1 MPALT
6 TRLAL
11 LAALLPLGG
20 LSAQTYVDL
29 DFSNN
34 VQPTNAQNPNGS
46 TLGPDYYNGLVFDF
60 AGAGMLGAT
69 SVDVRATMIGLTDGE
84 SSNFRPTSTYQFT
97 GWLPDYNAVGG
108 ANDLG
113 VYYIHDGNGAQ
124 PTGGIAWTLS
134 FYEGGSNF
142 STPLVLPG
150 VRFLIYDHDGEPFQS
165 ESIRAFGSDG
175 LTGYR
180 LHDNSGI
187 QAVGESGNVRFN
199 SRGLGHSETAPDGG
213 MILYYENTSSVRF
226 DLFSTT
232 LPQLPG
238 PNNGIFAAWDGDL
251 GLTGGS
257 TQNFGSFVAVPEPG
271 TPLLVGGA
279 MAGMLLRRGR
289 AKSA

>member
-1 MPALT
+1 MPAPLP
-6 TRLAL
+6 RLAAIA
-11 LAALLPLGG
+11 AALFLGV
-20 LSAQTYVDL
+20 SQAQTYVDL

-34 VQPTNAQNPNGS
+34 VQSTNAQYPNGS

-60 AGAGMLGAT
+60 SGAGMLGST

-113 VYYIHDGNGAQ
+113 VYYRHDGNPAQ
-124 PTGGIAWTLS
+124 PTGGIAWTLA
-134 FYEGGSNF
+134 FFEGGSNF
-142 STPLVLPG
+142 TTPLVLPG
-150 VRFLIYDHDGEPFQS
+150 VRFLVYDHDGEPYQS
-165 ESIRAFGSDG
+165 ESIRAFASDG
-175 LTGYR
+175 LAGYR

-187 QAVGESGNVRFN
+187 HVHDEAGSLRFD

-213 MILYYENTSSVRF
+213 MILYYENTSSIRF
-226 DLFSTT
+226 DLFATT

-257 TQNFGSFVAVPEPG
+257 TQGFGAYVAVPEPS

-279 MAGMLLRRGR
+279 MAGLLWRRSRGR
-289 AKSA
+289 AA